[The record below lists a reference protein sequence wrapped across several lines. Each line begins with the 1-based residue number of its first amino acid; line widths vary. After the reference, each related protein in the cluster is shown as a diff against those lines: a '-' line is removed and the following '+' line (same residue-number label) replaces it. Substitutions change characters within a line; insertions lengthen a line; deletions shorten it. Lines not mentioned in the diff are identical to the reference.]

1 MNLYFVS
8 PKTGKAVSKEGS
20 GKFAPKLLLLPRFLG
35 GEDLIGS
42 NFNQDIIAGLKIT
55 SYFFKNKLL
64 ISIND
69 QSNTY
74 LPNAR
79 NRLIEALN
87 SEGIE
92 AGLVH
97 LPNDIYSAFKESKTP
112 LPGTRAF
119 SSTQISLPCGWWLT
133 AKDCEF
139 IGNRVLKLAD
149 QLNT

>member
-1 MNLYFVS
+1 VKWEIGLLSSIGFSLNLNECAVTGKKNNLYFVS

-79 NRLIEALN
+79 NRLIEM
-87 SEGIE
+87 IE
-92 AGLVH
+92 
-97 LPNDIYSAFKESKTP
+97 
-112 LPGTRAF
+112 
-119 SSTQISLPCGWWLT
+119 
-133 AKDCEF
+133 
-139 IGNRVLKLAD
+139 KL
-149 QLNT
+149 